1 MPKFFLALFL
11 TFTIL
16 STSAQISKND
26 SLRLRAVAEMAK
38 DTLEKVDLTRI
49 DLTKI
54 DSTKIEKIVKPPYK
68 ISPKIATKRSAMIPG
83 WGQAYA
89 KQYWFIPVIYAG
101 FGGSAFGIIYNGK
114 RYQILR
120 KAYLETSAANVL
132 DPNVTSGKFTI
143 KDENFELSIANLK
156 QYTNYFRRNRDLS
169 WLSIPVVWAVNI
181 LEINVATHLKT
192 FDMSDDITMK
202 FEPSF
207 EQTITG
213 FPSIGG
219 KVVFAFK

>member
-1 MPKFFLALFL
+1 M
-11 TFTIL
+11 
-16 STSAQISKND
+16 
-26 SLRLRAVAEMAK
+26 VK
-38 DTLEKVDLTRI
+38 DTLKKV

-54 DSTKIEKIVKPPYK
+54 DLSKIDTAKIEKIISPPYK

-114 RYQILR
+114 RYRILR
-120 KAYLETSAANVL
+120 KAYLETSAANAI
-132 DPNVTSGKFTI
+132 DKTTTSGKFTLNGEEI
-143 KDENFELSIANLK
+143 TLSIANLK
-156 QYTNYFRRNRDLS
+156 QFTNYFRRNRDLS

-192 FDMSDDITMK
+192 FDMSDDISMK

-213 FPSIGG
+213 FPSVGG

>member
-1 MPKFFLALFL
+1 MPKFIIALLLFCSIL
-11 TFTIL
+11 TA
-16 STSAQISKND
+16 SAQISSND
-26 SLRLRAVAEMAK
+26 SLRIKAVAAMANDSLK
-38 DTLEKVDLTRI
+38 KV

-54 DSTKIEKIVKPPYK
+54 DLSKIDTSKIEKSIMLPYK

-114 RYQILR
+114 RYRILR
-120 KAYLETSAANVL
+120 KAYLETSAANAL
-132 DPNVTSGKFTI
+132 DPNVTSGKFTLNGEVI
-143 KDENFELSIANLK
+143 PLSIANLK

-169 WLSIPVVWAVNI
+169 WLSIPIVWAVNI

-213 FPSIGG
+213 FPSVGG